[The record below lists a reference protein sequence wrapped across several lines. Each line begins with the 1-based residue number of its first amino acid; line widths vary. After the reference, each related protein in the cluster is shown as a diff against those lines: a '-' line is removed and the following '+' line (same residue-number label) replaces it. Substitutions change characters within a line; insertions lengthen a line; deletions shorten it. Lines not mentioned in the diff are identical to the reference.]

1 MRGTQ
6 QQAEIAS
13 LIAECSRALEAD
25 PSCLKTHA
33 IRGHA
38 CLKAKRWAM
47 AVDDFSAILDVRS
60 DDVHGR
66 FSRGMAL
73 FQCGLIERA
82 HDDFSTVLSI
92 NPTHVMARYARAGCY
107 NTEGEFL
114 RAIQDYTI
122 ALECDGHDKSMLE
135 RGGSRLYLHET
146 AEKVINDK
154 LNRSYHRARDTMSS
168 PPAPLRKRHSSP
180 SARAPPKPPLERKAS
195 IDVARVTVDL
205 SALCIKKPLVKKVTV
220 TL

>member
-1 MRGTQ
+1 
-6 QQAEIAS
+6 
-13 LIAECSRALEAD
+13 
-25 PSCLKTHA
+25 
-33 IRGHA
+33 
-38 CLKAKRWAM
+38 
-47 AVDDFSAILDVRS
+47 
-60 DDVHGR
+60 
-66 FSRGMAL
+66 MAL

-82 HDDFSTVLSI
+82 HADFSTVLSI
-92 NPTHVMARYARAGCY
+92 NPTHVMARYARYPLTIRSIVITRGCSAGCY
-107 NTEGEFL
+107 NTEGEFQ

-180 SARAPPKPPLERKAS
+180 SARAPPKPPLERKTS
-195 IDVARVTVDL
+195 VDVARVTVDL
-205 SALCIKKPLVKKVTV
+205 SALCAAKKPHVKKVTV